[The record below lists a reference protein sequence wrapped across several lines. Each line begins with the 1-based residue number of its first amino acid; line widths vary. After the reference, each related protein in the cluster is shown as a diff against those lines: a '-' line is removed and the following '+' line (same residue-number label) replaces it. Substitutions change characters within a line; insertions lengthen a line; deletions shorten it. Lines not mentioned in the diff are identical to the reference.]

1 MVHSKEMAMILSLEL
16 DIMVKFGFKLVT
28 RSSTYWVD
36 VLTSL
41 WDMYLSEEMEWEEEL
56 MFRSEKNKRNISHLY
71 QLI

>member
-1 MVHSKEMAMILSLEL
+1 MVHSKEMTMILSLEL
-16 DIMVKFGFKLVT
+16 DMMLKFGFKLVT

-41 WDMYLSEEMEWEEEL
+41 WDTYLTEEMDWEEEL

>member
-1 MVHSKEMAMILSLEL
+1 MTMILSLEL
-16 DIMVKFGFKLVT
+16 DMMLKFGFKLVT

-41 WDMYLSEEMEWEEEL
+41 WDTYLTEEMDWEEEL

>member
-1 MVHSKEMAMILSLEL
+1 MILSLEL
-16 DIMVKFGFKLVT
+16 DMMLKFGFKLVT

-41 WDMYLSEEMEWEEEL
+41 WDTYLTEEMDWEEEL

>member
-16 DIMVKFGFKLVT
+16 DMMLKFGFKLVT

-41 WDMYLSEEMEWEEEL
+41 WDTYLTEEMDWEEEL